1 MFVFFSPLASGLV
14 LKFHWVYLS
23 VSGNVSRTAREFAAG
38 HLEGSG
44 NMLYAWQK
52 WTQILACTFPRT
64 PFPQEAQMV

>member
-1 MFVFFSPLASGLV
+1 
-14 LKFHWVYLS
+14 VYLS

-44 NMLYAWQK
+44 NILYAWQK